1 MKITLKVLIIE
12 DDVDIR
18 ELIGFFME
26 KEGYEVFE
34 ASDGMAGLKLAK
46 THHPHIIILDLMLP
60 LLDGINLAQM
70 VKKSPEKYGNPKII
84 MLTAKTD
91 IEDVLEGLEV
101 GADDYMKK
109 PFDPRE
115 LVLRIKK
122 LVNRGEKTIT
132 KQYIFKNI
140 IIDTDKHIVLED
152 DIEIT
157 MSKKEYDLL
166 LLLIKNK
173 GLVLTRDKIL
183 DQVWQSNYYT
193 GDRTVDMY
201 ISKIRDKVKTISKN
215 IKTIKGVGYKLE
227 EKIL

>member
-1 MKITLKVLIIE
+1 MKVLIVE
-12 DDVDIR
+12 DDIDIR
-18 ELIGFFME
+18 ELVSFFME
-26 KEGYEVFE
+26 KEGYEVLE
-34 ASDGMAGLKLAK
+34 ASDGMSGLKLAK
-46 THHPHIIILDLMLP
+46 TYHPHIIILDLMLP
-60 LLDGINLAQM
+60 YLDGINFTKM
-70 VKKSPEKYGNPKII
+70 IKNSSEKYGNPNII

-115 LVLRIKK
+115 LVLRVKK
-122 LVNRGEKTIT
+122 LLNKEIKAPT
-132 KQYIFKNI
+132 KQYSFKNI
-140 IIDTDKHIVLED
+140 TIDTDKHIILEGEN
-152 DIEIT
+152 EIT

-183 DQVWQSNYYT
+183 DKVWQSSYYT

-201 ISKIRDKVKTISKN
+201 ISKIRDKVKSISKD

>member
-1 MKITLKVLIIE
+1 
-12 DDVDIR
+12 
-18 ELIGFFME
+18 ME
-26 KEGYEVFE
+26 KEGYEVLE
-34 ASDGMAGLKLAK
+34 AGDGMTGLKLAK
-46 THHPHIIILDLMLP
+46 TYHPHIIILDLMLP
-60 LLDGINLAQM
+60 HLDGKSMAQM
-70 VKKSPEKYGNPKII
+70 IKKSEEKYGNPKII

-91 IEDVLEGLEV
+91 IEDVLSGLEL

-115 LVLRIKK
+115 LVLRVKK
-122 LVNRGEKTIT
+122 LLNRETKVNT
-132 KQYIFKNI
+132 KKYTFKNI
-140 IIDTDKHIVLED
+140 TIDTDKHLILED
-152 DIEIT
+152 KNEIP

-183 DQVWQSNYYT
+183 DKVWQSNYYT

-201 ISKIRDKVKTISKN
+201 ISKIRDKVKSISKD
-215 IKTIKGVGYKLE
+215 IKTVKGVGYKLE

>member
-1 MKITLKVLIIE
+1 MKVLIVE
-12 DDVDIR
+12 DDIDIR
-18 ELIGFFME
+18 ELISFFME
-26 KEGYEVFE
+26 KEGYEVLE
-34 ASDGMAGLKLAK
+34 AGDGMAGLKLAK
-46 THHPHIIILDLMLP
+46 TYHPHIIILDLMLP
-60 LLDGINLAQM
+60 HLDGKSLAQM
-70 VKKSPEKYGNPKII
+70 IKKSEEKYGNPKII

-91 IEDVLEGLEV
+91 IEDVLSGLEV

-115 LVLRIKK
+115 LVLRVKK
-122 LVNRGEKTIT
+122 LLSRETKVNT
-132 KQYIFKNI
+132 KKYTFKNI
-140 IIDTDKHIVLED
+140 TIDTDKHLILED
-152 DIEIT
+152 KNEIP

-183 DQVWQSNYYT
+183 DKVWQSNYYT

-201 ISKIRDKVKTISKN
+201 ISKIRDKVKSISKD

>member
-1 MKITLKVLIIE
+1 MKVLIVE
-12 DDVDIR
+12 DDIDIR
-18 ELIGFFME
+18 ELISFFME
-26 KEGYEVFE
+26 KEGYEVLE
-34 ASDGMAGLKLAK
+34 AGDGMTGLKLAK
-46 THHPHIIILDLMLP
+46 TYHPHIIILDLMLP
-60 LLDGINLAQM
+60 NLDGKSLAQM
-70 VKKSPEKYGNPKII
+70 IKKSEEKYGNPKII

-91 IEDVLEGLEV
+91 IEDVLSGLEV

-115 LVLRIKK
+115 LVLRVKK
-122 LVNRGEKTIT
+122 LLNRET
-132 KQYIFKNI
+132 KISTKKYMFKNI
-140 IIDTDKHIVLED
+140 TIDTDKHLILED
-152 DIEIT
+152 QNEIP

-183 DQVWQSNYYT
+183 DKVWQSNYYT

-201 ISKIRDKVKTISKN
+201 ISKIRDKVKSISKD

>member
-1 MKITLKVLIIE
+1 MKVLIVE

-18 ELIGFFME
+18 ELISFFME
-26 KEGYEVFE
+26 KEGYEVLE
-34 ASDGMAGLKLAK
+34 AGDGMVGLKLAK
-46 THHPHIIILDLMLP
+46 TYHPHIIILDLMLP
-60 LLDGINLAQM
+60 HLDGKSMAQM
-70 VKKSPEKYGNPKII
+70 IKKSEDKYGNPKII

-91 IEDVLEGLEV
+91 IEDVLSGLEV

-115 LVLRIKK
+115 LVLRVKK
-122 LVNRGEKTIT
+122 LLNRET
-132 KQYIFKNI
+132 KISTQKYIFKNI
-140 IIDTDKHIVLED
+140 TIDTDKHLILED
-152 DIEIT
+152 QNEIP

-183 DQVWQSNYYT
+183 DKVWQSNYYT

-201 ISKIRDKVKTISKN
+201 ISKIRDKVKSISKD

>member
-1 MKITLKVLIIE
+1 MRTTLKVLIIE

-18 ELIGFFME
+18 ELISFFME
-26 KEGYEVFE
+26 KQGYEVFE
-34 ASDGMAGLKLAK
+34 ASDGMTGLKLVK
-46 THHPHIIILDLMLP
+46 TYHPHIIILDLMLP

-70 VKKSPEKYGNPKII
+70 VKKSPDKYGNPKII

-122 LVNRGEKTIT
+122 LVNREEKAVT

-140 IIDTDKHIVLED
+140 IVDTDKHLVLED
-152 DIEIT
+152 NIEIP
-157 MSKKEYDLL
+157 MSKKEYDFL

-201 ISKIRDKVKTISKN
+201 ISKIRDKVKSISKN

>member
-1 MKITLKVLIIE
+1 MKVLIVE

-18 ELIGFFME
+18 ELISFFMT
-26 KEGYEVFE
+26 KEGYDVLE
-34 ASDGMAGLKLAK
+34 AKDGLEGLKLAK
-46 THHPHIIILDLMLP
+46 TYHPHIIILDLMLP
-60 LLDGINLAQM
+60 QLDGNNLTKIIREN
-70 VKKSPEKYGNPKII
+70 VDSFGSPKII

-122 LVNRGEKTIT
+122 LLERENIKATT
-132 KQYIFKNI
+132 KYTYENI
-140 IIDTDKHIVLED
+140 IIDTDRHSVFENNV
-152 DIEIT
+152 EVF

-183 DQVWQSNYYT
+183 YKVWKSSYYT

-201 ISKIRDKVKTISKN
+201 ISKIRDKVKSISKD

-227 EKIL
+227 KKTL

>member
-1 MKITLKVLIIE
+1 MKVLIVE
-12 DDVDIR
+12 DDIDIR
-18 ELIGFFME
+18 ELISFFME
-26 KEGYEVFE
+26 KEGYEVLE
-34 ASDGMAGLKLAK
+34 ADDGMTGLKLAK
-46 THHPHIIILDLMLP
+46 TYHPHIIILDLMLP
-60 LLDGINLAQM
+60 HLDGKNFTQM
-70 VKKSPEKYGNPKII
+70 IKKSEEKYGNPKII

-91 IEDVLEGLEV
+91 IEDVISGLEI

-115 LVLRIKK
+115 LVLRVKK
-122 LVNRGEKTIT
+122 LLSHEVKINTNK
-132 KQYIFKNI
+132 YIFKNI
-140 IIDTDKHIVLED
+140 TIDTDKHLILED
-152 DIEIT
+152 KKEVP

-173 GLVLTRDKIL
+173 GLVLTRDRIL
-183 DQVWQSNYYT
+183 DKVWQSSYYT

-201 ISKIRDKVKTISKN
+201 ISKIRDKIKSISKD

>member
-1 MKITLKVLIIE
+1 VKITLKVLIIE

-18 ELIGFFME
+18 ELISFFME

>member
-1 MKITLKVLIIE
+1 MKVLIVE
-12 DDVDIR
+12 DDIDIR
-18 ELIGFFME
+18 ELISFFME
-26 KEGYEVFE
+26 KEGYEVLE
-34 ASDGMAGLKLAK
+34 AGDGMAGLKLAK
-46 THHPHIIILDLMLP
+46 TYHPHIIILDLMLP
-60 LLDGINLAQM
+60 HLDGKSLAQM
-70 VKKSPEKYGNPKII
+70 IKKSEEKYGNPKII

-91 IEDVLEGLEV
+91 IEDVLSGLEI

-115 LVLRIKK
+115 LVLRVKK
-122 LVNRGEKTIT
+122 LLNRETKVNT
-132 KQYIFKNI
+132 KKYTFKNI
-140 IIDTDKHIVLED
+140 TIDTDKHLILED
-152 DIEIT
+152 KNEIP

-183 DQVWQSNYYT
+183 DKVWQSNYYT

-201 ISKIRDKVKTISKN
+201 ISKIRDKVKSISKD

>member
-1 MKITLKVLIIE
+1 MKVLIVE
-12 DDVDIR
+12 DDIDIR
-18 ELIGFFME
+18 ELISFFME
-26 KEGYEVFE
+26 KEEYEVLE

-46 THHPHIIILDLMLP
+46 TYHPHIIILDLMLP
-60 LLDGINLAQM
+60 HLDGKSLAQM
-70 VKKSPEKYGNPKII
+70 IKKSEEKYGNPKII

-91 IEDVLEGLEV
+91 IEDVLSGLKV

-115 LVLRIKK
+115 LVLRVKK
-122 LVNRGEKTIT
+122 LLNRETKVNT
-132 KQYIFKNI
+132 KKYTFKNI
-140 IIDTDKHIVLED
+140 TIDTDKHLILED
-152 DIEIT
+152 KNEIP

-183 DQVWQSNYYT
+183 DKVWQSNYYT

-201 ISKIRDKVKTISKN
+201 ISKIRDKVKSISKD

>member
-1 MKITLKVLIIE
+1 VRTTLKVLIIE

-18 ELIGFFME
+18 ELISFFME
-26 KEGYEVFE
+26 KQGYEVFE
-34 ASDGMAGLKLAK
+34 ASDGMTGLKLVK
-46 THHPHIIILDLMLP
+46 TYHPHIIILDLMLP

-70 VKKSPEKYGNPKII
+70 VKKSPDKYGNPKII

-122 LVNRGEKTIT
+122 LVNREEKVIT

-140 IIDTDKHIVLED
+140 IVDTDKHLVLED
-152 DIEIT
+152 NIEIP
-157 MSKKEYDLL
+157 MSKKEYDFL

-201 ISKIRDKVKTISKN
+201 ISKIRDKVKSISKN

>member
-1 MKITLKVLIIE
+1 LKVLIVE
-12 DDVDIR
+12 DDIDIR
-18 ELIGFFME
+18 ELISFFME
-26 KEGYEVFE
+26 KEGYEVLE
-34 ASDGMAGLKLAK
+34 ADDGMTGLKLAK
-46 THHPHIIILDLMLP
+46 SYHPHIIILDLMLP
-60 LLDGINLAQM
+60 HLDGKNFTQM
-70 VKKSPEKYGNPKII
+70 IKKSEEKYGNPKII

-91 IEDVLEGLEV
+91 IEDVISGLEI

-115 LVLRIKK
+115 LVLRVKK
-122 LVNRGEKTIT
+122 LLSREIKINTNK
-132 KQYIFKNI
+132 YIFKNI
-140 IIDTDKHIVLED
+140 TIDTDKHLILED
-152 DIEIT
+152 KKEVP

-173 GLVLTRDKIL
+173 GLVLTRDRIL
-183 DQVWQSNYYT
+183 DKVWQSSYYT

-201 ISKIRDKVKTISKN
+201 ISKIRDKIKSISKD

>member
-1 MKITLKVLIIE
+1 MKVLIVE
-12 DDVDIR
+12 DDIDIR
-18 ELIGFFME
+18 ELISFFME
-26 KEGYEVFE
+26 KEGYEVLE
-34 ASDGMAGLKLAK
+34 AGDGMAGLKLAK
-46 THHPHIIILDLMLP
+46 TYHPHIIILDLMLP
-60 LLDGINLAQM
+60 HLDGKSLAQM
-70 VKKSPEKYGNPKII
+70 IKKSEDKYGNPKII

-91 IEDVLEGLEV
+91 IEDVLSGLEV

-115 LVLRIKK
+115 LVLRVKK
-122 LVNRGEKTIT
+122 LLNREIKVNT
-132 KQYIFKNI
+132 KKYTFKNI
-140 IIDTDKHIVLED
+140 TIDTDKHLILED
-152 DIEIT
+152 KNEIP

-183 DQVWQSNYYT
+183 DKVWQSNYYT

-201 ISKIRDKVKTISKN
+201 ISKIRDKVKTISKD

>member
-1 MKITLKVLIIE
+1 MKVLIVE
-12 DDVDIR
+12 DDIDIR
-18 ELIGFFME
+18 ELISFFME
-26 KEGYEVFE
+26 KEGYEVLE
-34 ASDGMAGLKLAK
+34 ADDGMTGLKLAK
-46 THHPHIIILDLMLP
+46 SYHPHIIILDLMLP
-60 LLDGINLAQM
+60 HLDGKNFTQM
-70 VKKSPEKYGNPKII
+70 IKKSEEKYGNPKII

-91 IEDVLEGLEV
+91 IEDVISGLEI

-115 LVLRIKK
+115 LVLRVKK
-122 LVNRGEKTIT
+122 LLSREIKINTNK
-132 KQYIFKNI
+132 YIFKNI
-140 IIDTDKHIVLED
+140 TIDTDKHLILED
-152 DIEIT
+152 KKEVP

-173 GLVLTRDKIL
+173 GLVLTRDRIL
-183 DQVWQSNYYT
+183 DKVWQSSYYT

-201 ISKIRDKVKTISKN
+201 ISKIRDKIKSISKD

>member
-1 MKITLKVLIIE
+1 MKVLIVE
-12 DDVDIR
+12 DDIDIR
-18 ELIGFFME
+18 ELISFFME
-26 KEGYEVFE
+26 KEGYEVLE
-34 ASDGMAGLKLAK
+34 ASDGVTGLKLAK
-46 THHPHIIILDLMLP
+46 TYHPHIIILDLMLP
-60 LLDGINLAQM
+60 NLDGKSFAQM
-70 VKKSPEKYGNPKII
+70 IKKSDEKYGDPKII

-91 IEDVLEGLEV
+91 IEDVLSGLEV

-115 LVLRIKK
+115 LVLRVKK
-122 LVNRGEKTIT
+122 LLNRETQTPT
-132 KQYIFKNI
+132 KQYIFKKI
-140 IIDTDKHIVLED
+140 IIDTDKHLVLEGET
-152 DIEIT
+152 EIT

-183 DQVWQSNYYT
+183 DKVWQSNYYT

-201 ISKIRDKVKTISKN
+201 ISKIRDKVKTISKD
-215 IKTIKGVGYKLE
+215 IQTIKGVGYKLE

>member
-1 MKITLKVLIIE
+1 MKVLIVE
-12 DDVDIR
+12 DDIDIR
-18 ELIGFFME
+18 ELISFFME
-26 KEGYEVFE
+26 KEGYEVIE
-34 ASDGMAGLKLAK
+34 ANDGMAGLKLAK
-46 THHPHIIILDLMLP
+46 TYHPHIIILDLMLP
-60 LLDGINLAQM
+60 HLDGKSLAQM
-70 VKKSPEKYGNPKII
+70 IRNSEERYGNPKII

-91 IEDVLEGLEV
+91 IEDVLLGLEV

-115 LVLRIKK
+115 LVLRVKK
-122 LVNRGEKTIT
+122 LLNSEAKVNT
-132 KQYIFKNI
+132 KKYIFKNI
-140 IIDTDKHIVLED
+140 TIDTDKHIILED
-152 DIEIT
+152 GNEVP

-183 DQVWQSNYYT
+183 DKVWQSNYYT

-201 ISKIRDKVKTISKN
+201 ISKIRDKIKSISKD

>member
-1 MKITLKVLIIE
+1 MKVLIVE
-12 DDVDIR
+12 DDIDIR
-18 ELIGFFME
+18 ELISFFME
-26 KEGYEVFE
+26 KEGYEVLE
-34 ASDGMAGLKLAK
+34 ADDGMTGLKLAK
-46 THHPHIIILDLMLP
+46 TYHPHIIILDLMLP
-60 LLDGINLAQM
+60 HLDGKNFTQM
-70 VKKSPEKYGNPKII
+70 IKKSEEKYGNPKII

-91 IEDVLEGLEV
+91 IEDVISGLEI

-115 LVLRIKK
+115 LVLRVKK
-122 LVNRGEKTIT
+122 LLSREIKINTNK
-132 KQYIFKNI
+132 YIFKNI
-140 IIDTDKHIVLED
+140 TIDTDKHLILED
-152 DIEIT
+152 KKEVP

-173 GLVLTRDKIL
+173 GLVLTRDRIL
-183 DQVWQSNYYT
+183 DKVWQSSYYT

-201 ISKIRDKVKTISKN
+201 ISKIRDKIKSISKD

>member
-1 MKITLKVLIIE
+1 MKVLIVE
-12 DDVDIR
+12 DDIDIR
-18 ELIGFFME
+18 ELISFFME
-26 KEGYEVFE
+26 KEVYEVLE
-34 ASDGMAGLKLAK
+34 ADDGMTGLKLAK
-46 THHPHIIILDLMLP
+46 TYHPHIIILDLMLP
-60 LLDGINLAQM
+60 HLDGKNFTQM
-70 VKKSPEKYGNPKII
+70 IKKSEEKYGNPKII

-91 IEDVLEGLEV
+91 IEDVISGLEI

-115 LVLRIKK
+115 LVLRVKK
-122 LVNRGEKTIT
+122 LLSREIKINTNK
-132 KQYIFKNI
+132 YIFKNI
-140 IIDTDKHIVLED
+140 TIDTDKHLILED
-152 DIEIT
+152 KKEVP

-173 GLVLTRDKIL
+173 GLVLTRDRIL
-183 DQVWQSNYYT
+183 DKVWQSSYYT

-201 ISKIRDKVKTISKN
+201 ISKIRDKIKSISKD

>member
-1 MKITLKVLIIE
+1 
-12 DDVDIR
+12 
-18 ELIGFFME
+18 ME
-26 KEGYEVFE
+26 KEGYEVLE
-34 ASDGMAGLKLAK
+34 AGDGMAGLKLAK
-46 THHPHIIILDLMLP
+46 TYHPHIIILDLMLP
-60 LLDGINLAQM
+60 HLDGKSMAQM
-70 VKKSPEKYGNPKII
+70 IKKSEDKYGNPKII

-91 IEDVLEGLEV
+91 IEDVLSGLEL

-115 LVLRIKK
+115 LVLRVKK
-122 LVNRGEKTIT
+122 LLNRET
-132 KQYIFKNI
+132 KISTQKYLFKNI
-140 IIDTDKHIVLED
+140 TIDTDKHLILED
-152 DIEIT
+152 QNEIP

-183 DQVWQSNYYT
+183 DKVWQSNYYT

-201 ISKIRDKVKTISKN
+201 ISKIRDKVKSISKD

>member
-1 MKITLKVLIIE
+1 LKVLIVE
-12 DDVDIR
+12 DDIDIR
-18 ELIGFFME
+18 ELISFFME
-26 KEGYEVFE
+26 KEGYEVLE
-34 ASDGMAGLKLAK
+34 ASDGMAGLKAAK
-46 THHPHIIILDLMLP
+46 TYHPHIIILDLMLP
-60 LLDGINLAQM
+60 HLDGKSLAQM
-70 VKKSPEKYGNPKII
+70 IKKSEEKYGNPKII

-91 IEDVLEGLEV
+91 IEDVLSGLEV

-115 LVLRIKK
+115 LVLRVKK
-122 LVNRGEKTIT
+122 LLNRET
-132 KQYIFKNI
+132 KISTKKYIFKNI
-140 IIDTDKHIVLED
+140 TIDTDKHLILED
-152 DIEIT
+152 KNEIP

-183 DQVWQSNYYT
+183 DKVWQSNYYT

-201 ISKIRDKVKTISKN
+201 ISKIRDKVKSISKD

>member
-1 MKITLKVLIIE
+1 LKVLIVE
-12 DDVDIR
+12 DDIDIR
-18 ELIGFFME
+18 ELISFFME
-26 KEGYEVFE
+26 KEGYEVIE
-34 ASDGMAGLKLAK
+34 ANDGMSGLKLAK
-46 THHPHIIILDLMLP
+46 TYHPHVIILDLMLP
-60 LLDGINLAQM
+60 HLDGMSLAEM
-70 VKKSPEKYGNPKII
+70 IKKSEKKYGNPKII
-84 MLTAKTD
+84 MLTAKTN
-91 IEDVLEGLEV
+91 IEDVLLGLEV

-115 LVLRIKK
+115 LVLRVKK
-122 LVNRGEKTIT
+122 LLTHDIKVNT
-132 KQYIFKNI
+132 KKYLFKNI
-140 IIDTDKHIVLED
+140 TIDTDKHLILED
-152 DIEIT
+152 KNEIS

-183 DQVWQSNYYT
+183 DRVWKSNYYT

-201 ISKIRDKVKTISKN
+201 ISKIRDKIKSISKD

>member
-1 MKITLKVLIIE
+1 LKVLIVE
-12 DDVDIR
+12 DDIDIR
-18 ELIGFFME
+18 ELISFFME
-26 KEGYEVFE
+26 KEGYEVLE
-34 ASDGMAGLKLAK
+34 AGDGMAGLKLAK
-46 THHPHIIILDLMLP
+46 TYHPHIIILDLMLP
-60 LLDGINLAQM
+60 HLDGKSMAQM
-70 VKKSPEKYGNPKII
+70 IKKSEDKYGNPKII

-91 IEDVLEGLEV
+91 IEDVLSGLEL

-115 LVLRIKK
+115 LVLRVKK
-122 LVNRGEKTIT
+122 LLNRET
-132 KQYIFKNI
+132 KISTQKYLFKNI
-140 IIDTDKHIVLED
+140 TIDTDKHLILED
-152 DIEIT
+152 QNEIP

-183 DQVWQSNYYT
+183 DKVWQSNYYT

-201 ISKIRDKVKTISKN
+201 ISKIRDKVKSISKD

>member
-1 MKITLKVLIIE
+1 MT
-12 DDVDIR
+12 
-18 ELIGFFME
+18 
-26 KEGYEVFE
+26 
-34 ASDGMAGLKLAK
+34 GLKLVK
-46 THHPHIIILDLMLP
+46 TYHPHIIILDLMLP

-70 VKKSPEKYGNPKII
+70 VKKSPDKYGNPKII

-122 LVNRGEKTIT
+122 LINREEKVIT

-140 IIDTDKHIVLED
+140 IVDTDKHLVLED
-152 DIEIT
+152 NIEIP
-157 MSKKEYDLL
+157 MSKKEYDFL

-201 ISKIRDKVKTISKN
+201 ISKIRDKVKSISKN
-215 IKTIKGVGYKLE
+215 IKTIKGVGYKLD
-227 EKIL
+227 EKTL

>member
-1 MKITLKVLIIE
+1 
-12 DDVDIR
+12 
-18 ELIGFFME
+18 ME
-26 KEGYEVFE
+26 KEGYEVLE
-34 ASDGMAGLKLAK
+34 AGDGMAGLKLAK
-46 THHPHIIILDLMLP
+46 TYHPHIIILDLMLP
-60 LLDGINLAQM
+60 HLDGKSLAQM
-70 VKKSPEKYGNPKII
+70 IKKSEDKYGNPKII

-91 IEDVLEGLEV
+91 IEDVLSGLEV

-115 LVLRIKK
+115 LVLRVKK
-122 LVNRGEKTIT
+122 LLNRET
-132 KQYIFKNI
+132 KISTKKYLFKNI
-140 IIDTDKHIVLED
+140 TIDTDKHLILED
-152 DIEIT
+152 KNEIP

-183 DQVWQSNYYT
+183 DKVWQSNYYT

-201 ISKIRDKVKTISKN
+201 ISKIRDKVKSISKD

>member
-1 MKITLKVLIIE
+1 
-12 DDVDIR
+12 
-18 ELIGFFME
+18 ME
-26 KEGYEVFE
+26 KEGYEVLE
-34 ASDGMAGLKLAK
+34 AGDGMTGLKLAK
-46 THHPHIIILDLMLP
+46 TYHPHIIILDLMLP
-60 LLDGINLAQM
+60 HLDGKSMAQM
-70 VKKSPEKYGNPKII
+70 IKKSEEKYGNPKII

-91 IEDVLEGLEV
+91 IEDVLSGLEV

-115 LVLRIKK
+115 LVLRVKK
-122 LVNRGEKTIT
+122 LLNRET
-132 KQYIFKNI
+132 KINTRKYTFKNI
-140 IIDTDKHIVLED
+140 TIDTDKHLILED
-152 DIEIT
+152 KNEIP

-183 DQVWQSNYYT
+183 DKVWQSNYYT

-201 ISKIRDKVKTISKN
+201 ISKIRDKVKSISKD

>member
-1 MKITLKVLIIE
+1 MKVLIVE
-12 DDVDIR
+12 DDIDIR
-18 ELIGFFME
+18 ELISFFME
-26 KEGYEVFE
+26 KEGYEVLE
-34 ASDGMAGLKLAK
+34 AGDGMTGLKLAK
-46 THHPHIIILDLMLP
+46 TYHPHIIILDLMLP
-60 LLDGINLAQM
+60 HLDGKSMAQM
-70 VKKSPEKYGNPKII
+70 IKKSEEKYGNPKII

-91 IEDVLEGLEV
+91 IEDVLSGLEL

-115 LVLRIKK
+115 LVLRVKK
-122 LVNRGEKTIT
+122 LLNRETKVNT
-132 KQYIFKNI
+132 KKYTFKNI
-140 IIDTDKHIVLED
+140 TIDTDKHLILED
-152 DIEIT
+152 KNEIP

-183 DQVWQSNYYT
+183 DKVWQSNYYT

-201 ISKIRDKVKTISKN
+201 ISKIRDKVKSISKD
-215 IKTIKGVGYKLE
+215 IKTVKGVGYKLE

>member
-1 MKITLKVLIIE
+1 MKVLIVE
-12 DDVDIR
+12 DDIDIR
-18 ELIGFFME
+18 ELISFFME
-26 KEGYEVFE
+26 KEGYEVVE
-34 ASDGMAGLKLAK
+34 AGDGMTGLKLAK
-46 THHPHIIILDLMLP
+46 TYHPHIIILDLMLP
-60 LLDGINLAQM
+60 HLDGKSLAQM
-70 VKKSPEKYGNPKII
+70 IKKSEDKYGNPKII

-91 IEDVLEGLEV
+91 IEDVLSGLEV

-115 LVLRIKK
+115 LVLRVKK
-122 LVNRGEKTIT
+122 LLNRETKVNTNKYT
-132 KQYIFKNI
+132 FKNI
-140 IIDTDKHIVLED
+140 TIDTDKHLILED
-152 DIEIT
+152 KNEVP

-183 DQVWQSNYYT
+183 DKVWQSNYYT

-201 ISKIRDKVKTISKN
+201 ISKIRDKVKSISKD

>member
-1 MKITLKVLIIE
+1 MKVLIVE

-18 ELIGFFME
+18 ELISFFME
-26 KEGYEVFE
+26 KEGYEVLE
-34 ASDGMAGLKLAK
+34 ASDGITGLKLAK
-46 THHPHIIILDLMLP
+46 TYHPHIIILDLMLP
-60 LLDGINLAQM
+60 NLDGKSLAQM
-70 VKKSPEKYGNPKII
+70 IKKSDEKYGNPKII

-91 IEDVLEGLEV
+91 IEDVLSGLEV

-122 LVNRGEKTIT
+122 LLNRETKAST

-140 IIDTDKHIVLED
+140 IIDTDKHIVLEGQT
-152 DIEIT
+152 EIT

-183 DQVWQSNYYT
+183 DKVWQSNYYT

-201 ISKIRDKVKTISKN
+201 ISKIRDKVKTISKD
-215 IKTIKGVGYKLE
+215 IQTIKGVGYKLE

>member
-1 MKITLKVLIIE
+1 MKVLIVE
-12 DDVDIR
+12 DDTDIR
-18 ELIGFFME
+18 ELISFFME

-34 ASDGMAGLKLAK
+34 ASDGTSGIKLAK
-46 THHPHIIILDLMLP
+46 TYHPHIIILDLMLP
-60 LLDGINLAQM
+60 HLDGKSFTQM
-70 VKKSPEKYGNPKII
+70 IKKSEEKYGNPKII

-91 IEDVLEGLEV
+91 IEDVISGLEV

-115 LVLRIKK
+115 LVLRVKK
-122 LVNRGEKTIT
+122 LLSREIKIKTNV
-132 KQYIFKNI
+132 YMFKNI
-140 IIDTDKHIVLED
+140 TIDNDKHLILED
-152 DIEIT
+152 KNEIP

-183 DQVWQSNYYT
+183 DKVWQSNYYT

-201 ISKIRDKVKTISKN
+201 ISKIRDKIKSISKD

>member
-1 MKITLKVLIIE
+1 MKVLIVE
-12 DDVDIR
+12 DDIDIR
-18 ELIGFFME
+18 ELISFFME
-26 KEGYEVFE
+26 KEGYEVLE
-34 ASDGMAGLKLAK
+34 ASDGMAGLKAAK
-46 THHPHIIILDLMLP
+46 TYHPHIIILDLMLP
-60 LLDGINLAQM
+60 HLDGKSLAQM
-70 VKKSPEKYGNPKII
+70 IKKSEEKYGNPKII

-91 IEDVLEGLEV
+91 IEDVLSGLEV

-115 LVLRIKK
+115 LVLRVKK
-122 LVNRGEKTIT
+122 LLNRET
-132 KQYIFKNI
+132 KISTKKYIFKNI
-140 IIDTDKHIVLED
+140 TIDTDKHLILED
-152 DIEIT
+152 KNEIP

-183 DQVWQSNYYT
+183 DKVWQSNYYT

-201 ISKIRDKVKTISKN
+201 ISKIRDKVKSISKD